1 MNSPPVRRFAALLLC
16 AVAFEPLRAQTPPP
30 APPVAETLP
39 DVPEIDPDQ
48 PLAPLPELEVEFPNA
63 GQRPDGARP
72 PRRDDSDRVALRYTV
87 EVKGLSEVGL
97 GGRFRELSALETG
110 DSLDNLAQL
119 DRRAREDSALID
131 KLLRAEGYY
140 GGVVD
145 IDITP
150 AEAEGGAA
158 KVAISV
164 APGNRYTFDRIEV
177 ATPPSAPRELILDT
191 LGLKVGDPVEA
202 QAVQDAEDRVR
213 VKLPEMGYPF
223 ASVGDREIGID
234 HETQKASYRV
244 PIVTGQAAVIG
255 DIRVEGDQLVS
266 SRHIERLTRFRRGET
281 FNSAELEDLRR
292 ALVATGLFGSVGV
305 RASEAN
311 EPGVVDIIV
320 ALQAAPLRTLAGQAG
335 YSTGEGFRVE
345 ASWQHRNMF
354 PPEGALT
361 ARGVLGTEEQR
372 LAGEIRF
379 NNFRQRDNILLLRSE
394 ISNEDRDAYQARTFT
409 LGASLARETNFIWQK
424 KWYYSLGAELV
435 ATDERDTNLD
445 TGMSRRRTFFI
456 GALPGSLSYDGTDD
470 LLDPTGGFRLSARV
484 SPEASFQGSAFGYL
498 KGQIDASAYQPFGD
512 RVVLAGRVRAG
523 SIFGADRDR
532 IAPSRRF
539 YSGGGGSV
547 RGFGFQEIGPRDPF
561 DDPIGGR
568 SLAEASIEAR
578 IRFGDFGVV
587 PFIDAGQIYTST
599 LPRFD
604 TFRFGAGIGARYY
617 TTFGPIRFDVA
628 TPLDPR
634 SGDPKVGVYVSIG
647 QAF

>member
-1 MNSPPVRRFAALLLC
+1 MNSPLVRRCAALLVC
-16 AVAFEPLRAQTPPP
+16 ALATGEAWAQP
-30 APPVAETLP
+30 APDPAADAPLP
-39 DVPEIDPDQ
+39 EVPEIDPSQ
-48 PLAPLPELEVEFPNA
+48 PLAPLPDLEVEFPNA

-72 PRRDDSDRVALRYTV
+72 PGERNADNVNLRYDV
-87 EVKGLSEVGL
+87 EVKGLAEVGL
-97 GGRFRELSALETG
+97 AGKFRSLSALENG

-119 DRRAREDSALID
+119 NRRAREDTALID
-131 KLLRAEGYY
+131 RLLRSEGYY
-140 GGVVD
+140 GGRID
-145 IDITP
+145 SDITP
-150 AEAEGGAA
+150 AETEGGRA
-158 KVAISV
+158 KVLLTV
-164 APGNRYTFDRIEV
+164 EPGARYSFESIEV
-177 ATPPSAPRELILDT
+177 ATPPSAPRELIRET
-191 LGLKVGDPVEA
+191 LGLKVGDPVDAAEVLA
-202 QAVQDAEDRVR
+202 AEDRVR
-213 VKLPEMGYPF
+213 VYLPEVGYPF
-223 ASVGDREIGID
+223 ATVGDHEISID
-234 HETQKASYRV
+234 HETQAASYRLPV
-244 PIVTGQAAVIG
+244 VAGQQARIG
-255 DIRVEGDQLVS
+255 EIRVEGDRLVS
-266 SRHIERLTRFRRGET
+266 ARHIERLSRFRSGEIY
-281 FNSAELEDLRR
+281 NAADIEDLRR

-305 RASEAN
+305 RASEARDL
-311 EPGVVDIIV
+311 GVVDIV
-320 ALQAAPLRTLAGQAG
+320 VSLQAAPLRTLSGQAG

-345 ASWQHRNMF
+345 ASWQHRNLF

-379 NNFRQRDNILLLRSE
+379 NNFRERDNILLLRSE
-394 ISNEDRDAYQARTFT
+394 ISNEDREAYQARSFT
-409 LGASLARETNFIWQK
+409 LGASLSRETNFIWQK

-456 GALPGSLSYDGTDD
+456 GALPSSLSFDGTDD

-498 KGQIDASAYQPFGD
+498 KGQIDASAYQPFGE
-512 RVVLAGRVRAG
+512 RFVLAGRVRAG

-539 YSGGGGSV
+539 YAGGGGSV
-547 RGFGFQEIGPRDPF
+547 RGFGYQEIGPRDPF

-578 IRFGDFGVV
+578 VRFGDFGVV

-599 LPRFD
+599 IPRFD
-604 TFRFGAGIGARYY
+604 SFRFGAGIGARYY
-617 TTFGPIRFDVA
+617 TTFGPIRIDVA